1 MTAHS
6 KIPLPH
12 IDRTAGS
19 PHRGKFI
26 AYFRVS
32 TDKQGKSGLGLGA
45 QREAV
50 LSYLDGGSWTLFAEY
65 TEVESGKHADRP
77 QLLAA
82 LAACKKHRAKL
93 VIAKLDRL
101 SRNLAFIATLMD
113 SGVEFV
119 AVDNPHANKL
129 TVHILAAVAQHE
141 REMIGQRTRDA
152 LRAAKARGKKLG
164 NPKLADARKRAVQ
177 GNKSAA
183 ARYAA
188 NVLPVIREIQA
199 SGIKSLR
206 GVARALTARG
216 IATARGGAW
225 SPVQVS
231 AILQRAR

>member
-1 MTAHS
+1 MPAHQ
-6 KIPLPH
+6 
-12 IDRTAGS
+12 
-19 PHRGKFI
+19 GKFV

-32 TDKQGKSGLGLGA
+32 TDKQGRSGLGLEA

-50 LSYLDGGSWTLFAEY
+50 LTYLDGGRWSLVQEFV
-65 TEVESGKHADRP
+65 EVESGKRNDRP
-77 QLLAA
+77 ELAAA
-82 LAACKKHRAKL
+82 LAACKKHKARL
-93 VIAKLDRL
+93 IIAKLDRL

-113 SGVEFV
+113 SGVEFI

-152 LRAAKARGKKLG
+152 LQAAKARGKKLG
-164 NPKLADARKRAVQ
+164 NPKLADARKLAVH
-177 GNKSAA
+177 GNKLSA

-199 SGIKSLR
+199 SGVKSLR
-206 GVARALTARG
+206 GVARALAARG

-225 SPVQVS
+225 TPVQVS
-231 AILQRAR
+231 DILRRSG